1 MGWIKS
7 LKMDDKMR
15 KNRRELMGWEIEI
28 TSQNKIKDDIN
39 RLMKEA
45 EQNELYILHKG
56 TRFDPKIIKAKDEEF
71 VFGGGWYSAL
81 KGEQFG
87 KYIINNLIELGYKV
101 RWKSLYIKHSKE
113 DIRTDSG
120 FYIWDNYS

>member
-1 MGWIKS
+1 
-7 LKMDDKMR
+7 
-15 KNRRELMGWEIEI
+15 MGWEIEI

-45 EQNELYILHKG
+45 EQNELYVLHKG
-56 TRFDPKIIKAKDEEF
+56 TRFDPKIIKAKDGAF

-101 RWKSLYIKHSKE
+101 RWKSLYIKHHKE
-113 DIRTDSG
+113 DIRTDNG